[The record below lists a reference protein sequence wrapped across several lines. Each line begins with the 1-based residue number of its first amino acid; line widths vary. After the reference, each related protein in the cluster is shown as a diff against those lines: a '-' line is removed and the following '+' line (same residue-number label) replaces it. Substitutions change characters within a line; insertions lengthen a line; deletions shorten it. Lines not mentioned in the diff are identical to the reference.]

1 MKTSAKDTKIGG
13 LILLCIACV
22 ILGFAITNL
31 ILRGGTRDSTN
42 IGGIGIGVIGI
53 LISIYF
59 LRVAKKK
66 RNEGNQS

>member
-13 LILLCIACV
+13 FIVLCISCA
-22 ILGFAITNL
+22 IFGFAIIDL

-42 IGGIGIGVIGI
+42 IVGIGIGLGGI
-53 LISIYF
+53 LFSINL
-59 LRVAKKK
+59 LRVANKK